1 MTKWFKWAV
10 VIIVFAAITYYADQI
25 TGETGYIL
33 ISFGNW
39 TVDGSIVGFIALLLM
54 AILVTWLAVFLVK
67 LVFRALV
74 YPSAWWQNRQS
85 VNQANFLQ
93 NGIDYMALGQWQQAK
108 QEFKKVK
115 RKERLEMAKRLTFV
129 CDAQLA
135 SADSEIIELEQ
146 IESNSS
152 QSLFAQLTILVKQ
165 HRYQEAL
172 KKVKALPK
180 ALQKYPLS
188 LQQLALLIYARNHD
202 WNQVSKWLP
211 KINKQVEKAGDI
223 DSQNDWNSKLTF
235 ELSKSFDEFIAVNSV
250 NQMQAVWQSWPKNI
264 KKIPALFNAYSGILA
279 KHKQSHLVEQ
289 LLLEDN
295 ALKNETHIL
304 SVVRTLFDSAG
315 IVQMDKLFA
324 KVQHKASA
332 QPENKVLLTIYGYLA
347 AGHKD
352 YQLAK
357 QALEQSLYSQD
368 NKTDKRL
375 YAYVLSELGEL
386 RRSIETF
393 KSL

>member
-1 MTKWFKWAV
+1 MTKWIKLAVILLIFAV
-10 VIIVFAAITYYADQI
+10 VTFYAERM

-33 ISFGNW
+33 ISVGKW
-39 TVDGSIVGFIALLLM
+39 TIDGSIVGFVSLAIMALLLGW
-54 AILVTWLAVFLVK
+54 LVLTLAK
-67 LVFRALV
+67 LSFRVIV

-85 VNQANFLQ
+85 INQANFLQ

-108 QEFKKVK
+108 VELNKVK
-115 RKERLEMAKRLTFV
+115 RKERLETAKRLNFV

-135 SADSEIIELEQ
+135 SPESAAIELTDIDSKSE
-146 IESNSS
+146 
-152 QSLFAQLTILVKQ
+152 QSLFAVLAILVKQ
-165 HRYQEAL
+165 CRYQEAL
-172 KKVKALPK
+172 DKVNTLAKALP
-180 ALQKYPLS
+180 KYPLS
-188 LQQLALLIYARNHD
+188 LQQLVLVIYVRNHD

-211 KINKQVEKAGDI
+211 KINKQVEKASDEAA
-223 DSQNDWNSKLTF
+223 SNSWEQ
-235 ELSKSFDEFIAVNSV
+235 ELSAELNNAFDDFIASNSV
-250 NQMQAVWQSWPKNI
+250 NQLQAVWQSWPKNI
-264 KKIPALFNAYSGILA
+264 KKLTPLFNAYSGVLA

-295 ALKNETHIL
+295 ALKNETHVL
-304 SVVRTLFDSAG
+304 AVVRCLFTNAG

-324 KVQHKASA
+324 KVQQKATA
-332 QPENKVLLTIYGYLA
+332 EPENKVLLTIYGYLA

-368 NKTDKRL
+368 NSTDKRL